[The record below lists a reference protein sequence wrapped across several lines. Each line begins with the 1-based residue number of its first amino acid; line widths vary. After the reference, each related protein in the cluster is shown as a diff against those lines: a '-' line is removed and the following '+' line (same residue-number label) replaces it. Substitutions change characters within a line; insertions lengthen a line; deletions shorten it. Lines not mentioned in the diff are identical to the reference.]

1 LGQGVKKSLII
12 LLFLFLLTPGNGAA
26 AATFTDE
33 VGRKVDATGVPQR
46 IISVAPSITE
56 TLFAL
61 GLGDRV
67 VGVSSYCKYPPEAL
81 KKEKIGGYVNPSLEK
96 IVALKPDLV
105 VAIAEGDLKAFV
117 DKLAGLKIPVFIV
130 NPADVFGVLTSIQN
144 IGKATYSSRAA
155 QKLTRTMEERIRAV
169 QKKTQGR
176 PRPRVLQVLSMD
188 PLLSVG
194 KGTFVDDLI
203 RLGGGRNVAEDA
215 AGKYP
220 RLSMEEV
227 LAQNPEVILLAS
239 MNSQDEMAE
248 ERRYWQRW
256 KTLAAA
262 RNGRIHAIDS
272 DLILRPSPRIVDGL
286 EEVARAI
293 HPGAFQ

>member
-1 LGQGVKKSLII
+1 MRRGA
-12 LLFLFLLTPGNGAA
+12 LLFLVLLLFFGNRSL

-33 VGRKVDATGVPQR
+33 VGRKVEVAGVPQR

-105 VAIAEGDLKAFV
+105 VAIAEGDLRAFV

-130 NPADVFGVLTSIQN
+130 NPADVSGVLTSIRN
-144 IGKATYSSRAA
+144 IGNVTSSSPAA
-155 QKLTRTMEERIRAV
+155 RKLTRTMEERIRAV
-169 QKKTQGR
+169 QARIQGR
-176 PRPRVLQVLSMD
+176 PRTRVLQVLSLD

-203 RLGGGRNVAEDA
+203 RLAGGRNIAEDA
-215 AGKYP
+215 GGKYP

-227 LAQNPEVILLAS
+227 LAQNPEVILLAA
-239 MNSQDEMAE
+239 MNSPDLMAE

-256 KTLAAA
+256 KTLSAV
-262 RNGRIHAIDS
+262 RNGRIRAVDS

-286 EEVARAI
+286 EEIARAI
-293 HPGAFQ
+293 HPEAFQ